1 MAVQVQFRRS
11 TSLIRTLP
19 KLTFTKLQFQ
29 NLDKT
34 SFKILTKL
42 ELRIL
47 ASMTPSDISIN
58 IHMNNNISSNININR
73 NVCIFKRQRHA
84 IDTPWMTITARQAG
98 QWSNMSLIKL
108 YFLPDLSS
116 MIQLP
121 CRYACIL
128 ASSAHDF
135 QKYSANNGS
144 GAQCRTLVR
153 GVTGWSISVSDNRPL
168 SARPNLPP
176 IPTPPHPHHPHD
188 FPPILQ

>member
-84 IDTPWMTITARQAG
+84 IETP
-98 QWSNMSLIKL
+98 
-108 YFLPDLSS
+108 
-116 MIQLP
+116 
-121 CRYACIL
+121 
-128 ASSAHDF
+128 
-135 QKYSANNGS
+135 
-144 GAQCRTLVR
+144 
-153 GVTGWSISVSDNRPL
+153 
-168 SARPNLPP
+168 
-176 IPTPPHPHHPHD
+176 
-188 FPPILQ
+188 